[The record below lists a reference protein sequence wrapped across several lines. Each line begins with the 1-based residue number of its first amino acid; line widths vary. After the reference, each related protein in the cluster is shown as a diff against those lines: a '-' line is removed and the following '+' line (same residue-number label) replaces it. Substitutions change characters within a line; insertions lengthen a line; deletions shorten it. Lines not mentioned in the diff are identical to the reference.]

1 MAAKR
6 ESTFVNMLSTLLVI
20 TLVAAF
26 TLGSVYNLT
35 KEPIALAKQK
45 KLEEAI
51 RMVLPDFERLEAIKI
66 KSDRE
71 EDSLQF
77 FVAYQA
83 DTVIGVA
90 INTFS
95 NKGFSGEV
103 RIMVSFAPDGT
114 IYNTSVL
121 DHKETP
127 GLGDKMQKNK
137 SGWSNQFNG
146 MNPVSYRLKVVKDGG
161 DVDAITAATISSRAF
176 TDAVQHAYDTFL
188 TYQKEN

>member
-66 KSDRE
+66 KSARE

-137 SGWSNQFNG
+137 SDWSNQFNG

>member
-6 ESTFVNMLSTLLVI
+6 ESTFVDMLSTLLVI

-51 RMVLPDFERLEAIKI
+51 RMVLPEFERLEAIKI

-137 SGWSNQFNG
+137 SDWSNQFNG

>member
-51 RMVLPDFERLEAIKI
+51 RMVLPEFERLEAIKI

-103 RIMVSFAPDGT
+103 R
-114 IYNTSVL
+114 
-121 DHKETP
+121 
-127 GLGDKMQKNK
+127 
-137 SGWSNQFNG
+137 
-146 MNPVSYRLKVVKDGG
+146 
-161 DVDAITAATISSRAF
+161 
-176 TDAVQHAYDTFL
+176 
-188 TYQKEN
+188 

>member
-51 RMVLPDFERLEAIKI
+51 RMVLPEFERLEAIKI

-137 SGWSNQFNG
+137 SDWSNQFNG